1 MVLKTFL
8 STLAA
13 CALTASAAFAQTNYT
28 AMLIPDSLPRDGSVT
43 VAGFPFVG
51 LPFVSAPLPQP
62 VPVKIPAGWG
72 NLILLG
78 YCNGAEVG
86 YVTQTQEV
94 VGGASGGSQFSL
106 PTHAALFSAPFY
118 DFNDLHN
125 SMNFD
130 SASACDGNIQ
140 VGTIS
145 NGSGVSH
152 AVMWFGSARS
162 QVDLHN
168 GPYLSTAMGSLNAA
182 TNTQVGG
189 GTLDKLIVNGVETKR
204 LQSHALLWHGTVKSL
219 TDIHPT
225 GWLDS
230 SAAQFGPSKQVG
242 YADKFDA
249 NQNFITN
256 AFVWSGTAASAINL
270 HQFVPAGYPCSQAY
284 FMDVQTGVISGQ
296 VSDCFREVVPALWI
310 PAK

>member
-1 MVLKTFL
+1 MKPLGL
-8 STLAA
+8 LIIAA
-13 CALTASAAFAQTNYT
+13 IALGATALAQTRYT
-28 AMLIPDSLPRDGSVT
+28 TVVLDGSIPLDGSFS
-43 VAGFPFVG
+43 VAGFPLVG
-51 LPFVSAPLPQP
+51 MPFTSVQLPGATAP
-62 VPVKIPAGWG
+62 KIPIPVGWG
-72 NLILLG
+72 NLIILG

-94 VGGASGGSQFSL
+94 VGGASGGAQFSL
-106 PTHAALFSAPFY
+106 PAHAALFSAPFY
-118 DFNDLHN
+118 GFNDLHN

-152 AVMWFGSARS
+152 AVMWFGTSRS
-162 QVDLHN
+162 QVDLHS

-230 SAAQFGPSKQVG
+230 SAAQFGPSNQVG

-256 AFVWSGTAASAINL
+256 AFVWSGTAASALNL
-270 HQFVPAGYPCSQAY
+270 HQFAPAGYPCSQAY

-296 VSDCFREVVPALWI
+296 VSDCFRNVFAALWI
-310 PAK
+310 PQQ